1 MMEPEFTENLTSVRK
16 CQAVLEDAMS
26 SRAEREE
33 ALVSLAASYR
43 TKQGK
48 LTPANV
54 TEAVKR
60 DALALHATEEEP
72 LRSLAKALLKLL
84 PKVRL
89 TFSGVGPGLVD
100 AREIDAADLPTD
112 SCEDNEGG
120 SLALGLEL
128 PWRTFLP
135 PESSE
140 AGGRREASAASTA
153 SEVSDAPVGGAREA
167 RAESDAPVWE
177 TSDSSAGAMEL
188 DEVGKRESG
197 AHAITG
203 LEMELDSAWTTQGA
217 SAADDMELDMGP
229 RGSSTPVEGVSG
241 EKRPL
246 QDRGDWTP
254 GENVGSWVARG
265 RHGNHVG
272 EQSQVLLVNA
282 YRRLQNLPEHVL
294 KAMIAKNPPIGSK
307 GSTNLAGQAL
317 SGLVRLPAR
326 TIENQDKFIRQNK
339 NRPGQ
344 RPPVKRTVLSTASAG
359 ASTGAST
366 AGAGLSAATARA
378 STGVST
384 AGAGLSTA
392 LQVDPTWAQPGGGAE
407 AAPVA
412 EATAPAYEE
421 GGSKD
426 AKDGA
431 ADGEAGE
438 EAGGNV
444 QRVGPGT
451 QGGVPSGFVNLVR
464 ITQFMATHGIPRRLL
479 PGLCL
484 LVRKSGGDVGKSS
497 HSQRFAQI
505 AEFTGDQLLLKRTL
519 QAMNTPLAGTGR
531 PPDLSWMLD
540 AGTIGK
546 YFTRYFTVIH
556 VIIYIRYI

>member
-26 SRAEREE
+26 SREEREK

-43 TKQGK
+43 KKQGK

-60 DALALHATEEEP
+60 RALTLYDTEEEP
-72 LRSLAKALLKLL
+72 LRTLAEALLKLL

-112 SCEDNEGG
+112 SCEDNGGG

-167 RAESDAPVWE
+167 RAESDAPVGE
-177 TSDSSAGAMEL
+177 TSDSSAGEMEL

-203 LEMELDSAWTTQGA
+203 QEMELDGAWCSQGA

-229 RGSSTPVEGVSG
+229 R
-241 EKRPL
+241 KRPL
-246 QDRGDWTP
+246 QDGGDWTP
-254 GENVGSWVARG
+254 GMDVGSWVKRG
-265 RHGNHVG
+265 RYSNPVG

-282 YRRLQNLPEHVL
+282 YRRLQKLPDRML
-294 KAMIAKNPPIGSK
+294 KAMIVKNPPVGSK
-307 GSTNLAGQAL
+307 ESTTLAGQAL

-392 LQVDPTWAQPGGGAE
+392 LQVDPTWAQPGGGTE

-484 LVRKSGGDVGKSS
+484 LVRMSGGDVGKSS

>member
-43 TKQGK
+43 KKQGK

-60 DALALHATEEEP
+60 RALTLYDTEEEP
-72 LRSLAKALLKLL
+72 LRTLAEALLKLL

-89 TFSGVGPGLVD
+89 TFGGVGPGLVD

-140 AGGRREASAASTA
+140 AGGRSEASAASTA

-203 LEMELDSAWTTQGA
+203 QEMELDGAWCSQGA

-229 RGSSTPVEGVSG
+229 R
-241 EKRPL
+241 KRPL

-254 GENVGSWVARG
+254 GQNVGSAVKRG
-265 RHGNHVG
+265 RYSKPVG

-282 YRRLQNLPEHVL
+282 YRRLQKLPDRML
-294 KAMIAKNPPIGSK
+294 KAMIVKNPPVGSK
-307 GSTNLAGQAL
+307 ESTTLAGQAL

-392 LQVDPTWAQPGGGAE
+392 LQVDPTWAQPGGGTE

-484 LVRKSGGDVGKSS
+484 LVRMSGGDVGKSS

-546 YFTRYFTVIH
+546 YFTRSICCYTYGKYF
-556 VIIYIRYI
+556 IYKVDLLLYI